1 MKSALLAFCTACL
14 FAAAVGAQSAAEE
27 PQLWR
32 PFAAGGRIYL
42 DLSAGDYTIK
52 GIDEGRIQLRWHT
65 RRGRQDDRVRA
76 DVLINGTQATVR
88 VRGPKDR
95 FRVQIDVPRRADL
108 DMTLTAG
115 ELDIRAIEGDKRLS
129 MWAGDV
135 TMEVGAVEQYRRVD
149 ASVRLGEVSGRAF
162 GKSAGGLFPS
172 VRWDGRGKYTIDANL
187 FVGELKLVK

>member
-1 MKSALLAFCTACL
+1 MKSAVLAACAACL
-14 FAAAVGAQSAAEE
+14 FTVAVAAQDALDA

-52 GIDEGRIQLRWHT
+52 GSDEARIQLRWHT
-65 RRGRQDDRVRA
+65 RRGRSDPRVRA
-76 DVLINGTQATVR
+76 DVQMNGTQATLR

-95 FRVQIDVPRRADL
+95 FRVQIDVPRRSNL
-108 DMTLTAG
+108 DITLSAG
-115 ELDIRAIEGDKRLS
+115 DLDIRAIEGDKRLS

-149 ASVRLGEVSGRAF
+149 ASVRIGEVSGRAF
-162 GKSAGGLFPS
+162 GRSAGGLFPS
-172 VRWDGRGKYTIDANL
+172 VRWDGNGKYTIDANL
-187 FVGELKLVK
+187 VVGDLKLVK